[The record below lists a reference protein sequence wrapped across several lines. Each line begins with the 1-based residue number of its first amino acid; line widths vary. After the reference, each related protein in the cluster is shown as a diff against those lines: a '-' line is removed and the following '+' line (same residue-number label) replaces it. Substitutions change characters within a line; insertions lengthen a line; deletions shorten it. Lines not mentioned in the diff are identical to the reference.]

1 MPQTSGRP
9 RRALIVGDSAGN
21 VARRLARE
29 VGPDGLLICLD
40 GDRDAA
46 RRAADAF
53 AREGVSGHA
62 SVMIGDPALFIRKVA
77 GPFDLIAVLVDDTA
91 AARVE
96 PHLARLLAPGG
107 RVIRGDDDAG
117 LG

>member
-1 MPQTSGRP
+1 M
-9 RRALIVGDSAGN
+9 LIVGDSAGH
-21 VARRLARE
+21 VALRLARD
-29 VGPDGLLICLD
+29 VGPDGLLICLE

-46 RRAADAF
+46 RRATDAF
-53 AREGVSGHA
+53 AREGVGGRA

-77 GPFDLIAVLVDDTA
+77 GPFDLIAMRVDGAT

-96 PHLARLLAPGG
+96 PQLARLLAPGG
-107 RVIRGDDDAG
+107 RVMRGDDDRG

>member
-1 MPQTSGRP
+1 M
-9 RRALIVGDSAGN
+9 LVVGDSAGS
-21 VARRLARE
+21 VALRLARE

-46 RRAADAF
+46 RRAAGAF

-62 SVMIGDPALFIRKVA
+62 SVMTGDPALFIRKVA

-91 AARVE
+91 AARVA

-107 RVIRGDDDAG
+107 RVMRGDDDAG

>member
-1 MPQTSGRP
+1 VSQTSGRP
-9 RRALIVGDSAGN
+9 RRVLIVGDSAGS
-21 VARRLARE
+21 VALRLARE
-29 VGPDGLLICLD
+29 VGTDGLLICLD

-46 RRAADAF
+46 RRAAAAF
-53 AREGVSGHA
+53 ANEGLGDRA
-62 SVMIGDPALFIRKVA
+62 NVMPGDPALFIRKVA
-77 GPFDLIAVLVDDTA
+77 GPFDVIAIRVDDPT

-107 RVIRGDDDAG
+107 RVIRGDDDGG

>member
-1 MPQTSGRP
+1 M
-9 RRALIVGDSAGN
+9 LIVGGSAGR
-21 VARRLARE
+21 AALQLARD

-46 RRAADAF
+46 ERAADAF
-53 AREGVSGHA
+53 AREGLGGRA
-62 SVMIGDPALFIRKVA
+62 SVMFGDPALFIRKVA
-77 GPFDLIAVLVDDTA
+77 GPFDLIVIRAGEPI

-107 RVIRGDDDAG
+107 RVVRGEDDAA

>member
-1 MPQTSGRP
+1 M
-9 RRALIVGDSAGN
+9 LIVGDSAGR
-21 VARRLARE
+21 AALRLAHD
-29 VGPDGLLICLD
+29 VGSDGLLICLD

-46 RRAADAF
+46 GRAAGAF
-53 AREGVSGHA
+53 AREGLGGRA

-77 GPFDLIAVLVDDTA
+77 GPFDLIVMRVDDA
-91 AARVE
+91 IAARVE

-107 RVIRGDDDAG
+107 RVIRADDDAA